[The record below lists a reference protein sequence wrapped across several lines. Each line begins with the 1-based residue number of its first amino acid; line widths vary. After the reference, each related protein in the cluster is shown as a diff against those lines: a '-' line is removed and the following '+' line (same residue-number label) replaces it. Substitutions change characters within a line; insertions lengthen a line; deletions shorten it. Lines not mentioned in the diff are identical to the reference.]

1 MSGLLFYALND
12 KIYIYFYKLK
22 GGVILKHEILL
33 SCPPIIRDFLTY
45 NETIKGKSSKSVE
58 EYYLDLQTFFRYLLL
73 VRGKVDKNTPFE
85 QIEINC
91 VDAELISTITISDL
105 YAFIVFCK
113 DERGNNTATR
123 ARKTSTLRIFF
134 KYLTSQ
140 IHLLETNPA
149 EMLESPKVKNALPK
163 HLTLEDSLELL
174 KSVDGP
180 NKERD
185 YCILTLFLN
194 CGMRLS
200 ELCGLNLSDIRSDGT
215 MRLLGKGNKE
225 RIVYINDACADSIK
239 AYLAVRPNDAIEFAD
254 RNALFI
260 SRNKKRISNK
270 TVQHIV
276 KTYLEKAG
284 LGGQGYSTHKLR
296 HTAATLMYQHGD
308 VDIRV
313 LKDILGHANLGTTQ
327 IYTHISDAQIK
338 NAIDSNPLSNIKKK
352 P

>member
-1 MSGLLFYALND
+1 M
-12 KIYIYFYKLK
+12 
-22 GGVILKHEILL
+22 KHEVLM

-45 NETIKGKSSKSVE
+45 NETIKGKSSRSVD

-73 VRGKVDKNTPFE
+73 MRGKVDKKTNFD
-85 QIEINC
+85 EIDISG
-91 VDAELISTITISDL
+91 VDAELISTVTISDL

-113 DERGNNTATR
+113 DERGNNAATR

-149 EMLESPKVKNALPK
+149 EMLEAPKVKNALPK
-163 HLTLEDSLELL
+163 HLSLEDSLELL
-174 KSVDGP
+174 SVVDGP

-200 ELCGLNLSDIRSDGT
+200 ELCGLNLSDIHADGT

-225 RIVYINDACADSIK
+225 RIVYINEACDAAIK
-239 AYLAVRPNDAIEFAD
+239 AYLAVRPNDAVNFND

-260 SRNKKRISNK
+260 SRNKRRLSNK

-284 LGGQGYSTHKLR
+284 LGDRGYSTHKLR

-313 LKDILGHANLGTTQ
+313 LKDILGHSNLGTTQ
-327 IYTHISDAQIK
+327 IYTHISDTQIK
-338 NAIDSNPLSNIKKK
+338 NAIDSNPLSNVKKK
-352 P
+352 S

>member
-1 MSGLLFYALND
+1 M
-12 KIYIYFYKLK
+12 
-22 GGVILKHEILL
+22 KHEVLL
-33 SCPPIIRDFLTY
+33 SAPTIIRDFLTY
-45 NETIKGKSSKSVE
+45 NEVIKGKSSKTID
-58 EYYLDLQTFFRYLLL
+58 EYYLDLQTFFRYILS
-73 VRGKVDKNTPFE
+73 VRGKADKNTPFE
-85 QIEINC
+85 KIDISS
-91 VDAELISTITISDL
+91 VDAELIRSVTISDL

-113 DERGNNTATR
+113 EERSNNAATR

-149 EMLESPKVKNALPK
+149 ELLESPKVKNALPK

-174 KSVDGP
+174 SVVDGP

-200 ELCGLNLSDIRSDGT
+200 ELCGLNLSDINSDGT
-215 MRLLGKGNKE
+215 IRLLGKGNKE
-225 RIVYINDACADSIK
+225 RIVYINKACEDAIK
-239 AYLAVRPNDAIEFAD
+239 AYLAVRPNDNINFED

-260 SRNKKRISNK
+260 SRNKRRLSNK

-313 LKDILGHANLGTTQ
+313 LKDILGHSNLGTTQ
-327 IYTHISDAQIK
+327 IYTHISDTQIK
-338 NAIDSNPLSNIKKK
+338 NAIDSNPLANVKKK
-352 P
+352 S

>member
-1 MSGLLFYALND
+1 M
-12 KIYIYFYKLK
+12 
-22 GGVILKHEILL
+22 KHELLL

-45 NETIKGKSSKSVE
+45 SEVIKGKSSKSVE
-58 EYYLDLQTFFRYLLL
+58 EYYFDLQTFFRYILL
-73 VRGKVDKNTPFE
+73 VRGKVDAKTPFE
-85 QIEINC
+85 EIDIVS
-91 VDAELISTITISDL
+91 VDADLLKSITISDL
-105 YAFIVFCK
+105 YSFIVFCK
-113 DERGNNTATR
+113 DDRGNNAATR

-134 KYLTSQ
+134 KYLSSQ
-140 IHLLETNPA
+140 IHLLENNPA
-149 EMLESPKVKNALPK
+149 ELLESPKVKSALPK
-163 HLTLEDSLELL
+163 HLTLEDSLSLL
-174 KSVDGP
+174 SSVDGP

-200 ELCGLNLSDIRSDGT
+200 ELCGLNLSDIHTDGT
-215 MRLLGKGNKE
+215 LRLLGKGNKE
-225 RIVYINDACADSIK
+225 RIVYLNDACSEAIK
-239 AYLAVRPNDAIEFAD
+239 SYLAVRPNDGIDFND

-284 LGGQGYSTHKLR
+284 LGGQGFSTHKLR
-296 HTAATLMYQHGD
+296 HTAATLMYQHGN

-313 LKDILGHANLGTTQ
+313 LKDILGHSNLGTTQ
-327 IYTHISDAQIK
+327 IYTHISDKQIK
-338 NAIDSNPLSNIKKK
+338 NAIDSNPLSNVKNNKKT

>member
-1 MSGLLFYALND
+1 M
-12 KIYIYFYKLK
+12 
-22 GGVILKHEILL
+22 KHEVLL

-45 NETIKGKSSKSVE
+45 NETIKGKSSKSVD

-73 VRGKVDKNTPFE
+73 TRNKVDKNTNFD
-85 QIEINC
+85 EIDISS
-91 VDAELISTITISDL
+91 VDAKLISTVTISDL

-113 DERGNNTATR
+113 DERGNNAATR

-163 HLTLEDSLELL
+163 HLSLQDSLELL
-174 KSVDGP
+174 SAVDGP

-200 ELCGLNLSDIRSDGT
+200 ELCGLNLSDIRPDNT

-225 RIVYINDACADSIK
+225 RIVYINDACNSAIK
-239 AYLAVRPNDAIEFAD
+239 AYLAVRPNDAINYAD

-284 LGGQGYSTHKLR
+284 FGGQGYSTHKLR
-296 HTAATLMYQHGD
+296 HTAATLMYQHGN

-313 LKDILGHANLGTTQ
+313 LKDILGHSNLGTTQ
-327 IYTHISDAQIK
+327 IYTHISDKQIK
-338 NAIDSNPLSNIKKK
+338 NAIDSNPLSTVKKK
-352 P
+352 S

>member
-1 MSGLLFYALND
+1 M
-12 KIYIYFYKLK
+12 
-22 GGVILKHEILL
+22 KHELLL

-45 NETIKGKSSKSVE
+45 NETIKGKSSRSVD

-85 QIEINC
+85 QVDISD
-91 VDAELISTITISDL
+91 VDAELISTVTISDL

-113 DERGNNTATR
+113 DERDNNAATR

-163 HLTLEDSLELL
+163 HLSLEDSLELL
-174 KSVDGP
+174 SCVDGP

-200 ELCGLNLSDIRSDGT
+200 ELCGLNLGDIRGDGT

-225 RIVYINDACADSIK
+225 RIVYINAACDEAIK
-239 AYLAVRPNDAIEFAD
+239 AYLAVRPNDAINFAD

-260 SRNKKRISNK
+260 SRNKRRISNK

-284 LGGQGYSTHKLR
+284 LGGQGFSTHKLR

-327 IYTHISDAQIK
+327 IYTHISDKQIK
-338 NAIDSNPLSNIKKK
+338 NAIDSNPLSSVKKK
-352 P
+352 

>member
-1 MSGLLFYALND
+1 M
-12 KIYIYFYKLK
+12 
-22 GGVILKHEILL
+22 KHEILL

-45 NETIKGKSSKSVE
+45 NETIKGKSSKSVD

-73 VRGKVDKNTPFE
+73 VRGKVDKKSNFE
-85 QIEINC
+85 EIDIST
-91 VDAELISTITISDL
+91 VDAELISTVTISDL

-113 DERGNNTATR
+113 DERGNNAATR

-163 HLTLEDSLELL
+163 HLSLEDSIQLL
-174 KSVDGP
+174 SSVDGS

-225 RIVYINDACADSIK
+225 RIVYINDACDAAIK
-239 AYLAVRPNDAIEFAD
+239 AYLAVRPNDAINYAD

-313 LKDILGHANLGTTQ
+313 LKDILGHSNLGTTQ
-327 IYTHISDAQIK
+327 IYTHISNSQIK
-338 NAIDSNPLSNIKKK
+338 NAIDSNPLSNVKKK
-352 P
+352 S

>member
-1 MSGLLFYALND
+1 M
-12 KIYIYFYKLK
+12 
-22 GGVILKHEILL
+22 KHEILL
-33 SCPPIIRDFLTY
+33 SSPPIIRDFLTY
-45 NETIKGKSSKSVE
+45 NETIKGKSALSVE
-58 EYYLDLQTFFRYLLL
+58 EYYHDLQTFFRYLLL
-73 VRGKVDKNTPFE
+73 IRGIADKNTPFE
-85 QIEINC
+85 KIDISS
-91 VDAELISTITISDL
+91 VDAELISSVTISDL

-113 DERGNNTATR
+113 NERGNSAATR

-134 KYLTSQ
+134 KYLTNQ
-140 IHLLETNPA
+140 IHLLDVNPA
-149 EMLESPKVKNALPK
+149 ELLDSPKVKSGLPK

-174 KSVDGP
+174 NAVDGH

-200 ELCGLNLSDIRSDGT
+200 ELCGINLSDIRSDNT
-215 MRLLGKGNKE
+215 LRLLGKGNKE
-225 RIVYINDACADSIK
+225 RIVYLNDACLDAIK
-239 AYLAVRPNDAIEFAD
+239 KYMAVRPNDSVTFTD

-260 SRNKKRISNK
+260 SRNNRRISNK

-284 LGGQGYSTHKLR
+284 LGGMGFSTHKLR
-296 HTAATLMYQHGD
+296 HTAATLMYQHGH

-327 IYTHISDAQIK
+327 IYTHISDEQVK
-338 NAIDSNPLSNIKKK
+338 NAIEANPLSKVK
-352 P
+352 PKEKSKP

>member
-1 MSGLLFYALND
+1 M
-12 KIYIYFYKLK
+12 
-22 GGVILKHEILL
+22 KHELLL

-45 NETIKGKSSKSVE
+45 NETIKGKSSRSVD

-73 VRGKVDKNTPFE
+73 IRGKVDKSTPFE
-85 QIEINC
+85 QIDISS
-91 VDAELISTITISDL
+91 VDAELISTVTISDL

-113 DERGNNTATR
+113 DERDNNAATR

-163 HLTLEDSLELL
+163 HLSLEDSLELL
-174 KSVDGP
+174 AAVDGP

-200 ELCGLNLSDIRSDGT
+200 ELCGLNLSDIRGDGT

-225 RIVYINDACADSIK
+225 RIVYINAACDEAIK
-239 AYLAVRPNDAIEFAD
+239 AYLAVRPNDAINYAD
-254 RNALFI
+254 RNAMFI
-260 SRNKKRISNK
+260 SRNKRRISNK

-284 LGGQGYSTHKLR
+284 LGGQGFSTHKLR

-313 LKDILGHANLGTTQ
+313 LKDILGHSNLGTTQ
-327 IYTHISDAQIK
+327 IYTHISNSQIK
-338 NAIDSNPLSNIKKK
+338 NAIDSNPLSNVKKK